1 MRPRL
6 SVLRLVVCSAV
17 IAVGTGCGFEQDGL
31 KGKIA
36 APGVVGDGTGGA
48 PSMPQGE
55 PEPPPPMPKP
65 PKNQLPD
72 AGPRVE
78 EPPPVVEP
86 DAGVEPDATATPD
99 AESAPTDT
107 LPPPQ
112 SSRPAECDKPA
123 TLPIQ
128 ATFRNYVPD
137 SDDFTFDNEGFFLV
151 RSGRDIARLTYGGP
165 PEMVVRNVVGERNT
179 IDSLR
184 MLSAG
189 DIVIADYTSDS
200 LVRLDAGGK
209 QRKLASLKS
218 PNKLTV
224 GPQGRL
230 YVVGIEGDIY
240 VVEPDS
246 GKTTLIGRV
255 DGRLRG
261 LTFSPDYQILYVSDA
276 RNNRLLSLQM
286 RPDGTA
292 DMPRIWAKNLGG
304 GPDGLTTDICGNVYV
319 SDHQSSSIRRVTPR
333 GTVEVLANL
342 DRTTSSIGFG
352 SGKQGW
358 DAKTLYT
365 VSVERGGS
373 YEVKVGV
380 PAAPPPPP

>member
-6 SVLRLVVCSAV
+6 SLLHPVVCA
-17 IAVGTGCGFEQDGL
+17 AMLAALTGCGFEQEGL

-36 APGVVGDGTGGA
+36 APGVVGGAGGN

-55 PEPPPPMPKP
+55 PEVEPPPPMMKP

-72 AGPRVE
+72 AAPVTVPPVMDDAGAPADADPADAE
-78 EPPPVVEP
+78 PEPEPADAAPPPI
-86 DAGVEPDATATPD
+86 
-99 AESAPTDT
+99 
-107 LPPPQ
+107 
-112 SSRPAECDKPA
+112 SRPPECDRSL

-128 ATFRNYVPD
+128 ATFRAYVPD
-137 SDDFTFDNEGFFLV
+137 SDDFTFDNDGYFLV

-165 PEMVVRNVVGERNT
+165 PEMVVKNVVGERNT

-184 MLSAG
+184 MLNGG

-200 LVRLDAGGK
+200 LVRLDVTGK
-209 QRKLASLKS
+209 QQRKLASLKS
-218 PNKLTV
+218 PNKLMV
-224 GPQGRL
+224 GPRGKL

-240 VVEPDS
+240 MVDADS

-261 LTFSPDYQILYVSDA
+261 LTFSVDYRTMYVSDA
-276 RNNRLLSLQM
+276 RNNVLHSLTI
-286 RPDGTA
+286 REDGTA
-292 DMPRIWAKNLGG
+292 GAPKVWARNLGG
-304 GPDGLTTDICGNVYV
+304 GPDGLTTDACGNVYV
-319 SDHQSSSIRRVTPR
+319 SDHDNSTIRRVTPK
-333 GTVEVLANL
+333 GTVELVANI

-373 YEVKVGV
+373 YEIKIGV
-380 PAAPPPPP
+380 PAAPAPTP